1 MATDI
6 LYVEEGYIEDPHYFA
21 GTYAGASSLQIDATT
36 NILTNIKRGAAA
48 LVASAGTVSASG
60 IITTQVP
67 GSASISAS
75 ATVTA
80 TAILHIGEEGQASIT
95 ATATVA
101 CVGTVGLG
109 IEAQASI
116 AAAASVSGTPSRKRT
131 GAVSLTAA
139 VTTVTVAAR
148 RLTETALVV
157 SSGTLS
163 ATPSVK
169 RGTTATIL
177 AAAAETGI
185 ASIRRRGFFAIGT
198 NADIPV
204 SIGLQYEASG
214 TAVPNVIF
222 SSTSALNKLY
232 LDDYKYVVPSETREY
247 IIKAETREYIV
258 KE

>member
-21 GTYAGASSLQIDATT
+21 GTYAGASNLQIDATT

-48 LVASAGTVSASG
+48 LVASAGSVSASG

-67 GSASISAS
+67 GSASITAN
-75 ATVTA
+75 ATVTGVA
-80 TAILHIGEEGQASIT
+80 TLHIGEEGQASIT

-101 CVGTVGLG
+101 CVATIGLG
-109 IEAQASI
+109 IEGQASI
-116 AAAASVSGTPSRKRT
+116 SAAASASGTPSRKRT
-131 GAVSLTAA
+131 GASSLTAA
-139 VTTVTVAAR
+139 VTTVTVGAR
-148 RLTETALVV
+148 LLTETALVV
-157 SSGTLS
+157 SGGTLS
-163 ATPSVK
+163 VTGAVK
-169 RGTTATIL
+169 RGTSATIL

-185 ASIRRRGFFAIGT
+185 ASIQRRGLFAIGT
-198 NADIPV
+198 SSSIPADIQL
-204 SIGLQYEASG
+204 SYDQTG

-232 LDDYKYVVPSETREY
+232 LDDYKYTVPSEDREY
-247 IIKAETREYIV
+247 IIKAETREYTV

>member
-21 GTYAGASSLQIDATT
+21 GTYAGASNLQIDATT

-48 LVASAGTVSASG
+48 LVASAGSVSASG

-67 GSASISAS
+67 GSASITAN
-75 ATVTA
+75 ATVTGVA
-80 TAILHIGEEGQASIT
+80 TLHIGEEGQASIT

-101 CVGTVGLG
+101 CVATIGLG
-109 IEAQASI
+109 IEGQASI
-116 AAAASVSGTPSRKRT
+116 SAAASASGTPSRNRT
-131 GAVSLTAA
+131 GSSSLTAA
-139 VTTVTVAAR
+139 VTSVTVAGR
-148 RLTETALVV
+148 RLTETALVASAGTISV
-157 SSGTLS
+157 TGSIKRTSS
-163 ATPSVK
+163 AIIV
-169 RGTTATIL
+169 

-198 NADIPV
+198 NADIPAE
-204 SIGLQYEASG
+204 IGTLYEQSG
-214 TAVPNVIF
+214 TSVPNVIF

-232 LDDYKYVVPSETREY
+232 LDDYKYVVPSEDREY

>member
-21 GTYAGASSLQIDATT
+21 GTYAGASTLTINATT

-48 LVASAGTVSASG
+48 LVASSGTVSASG

-67 GSASISAS
+67 GSASITAN
-75 ATVTA
+75 ATVAATA
-80 TAILHIGEEGQASIT
+80 TLHIGEEGQASIT
-95 ATATVA
+95 ATATLV

-116 AAAASVSGTPSRKRT
+116 AAAASVSGTPSRKRS
-131 GAVSLTAA
+131 GAATLTAA
-139 VTTVTVAAR
+139 VTTVTVAGR

-157 SSGTLS
+157 SGGTVS
-163 ATPSVK
+163 ATGALK
-169 RGTTATIL
+169 RTSSATIL

-185 ASIRRRGFFAIGT
+185 ASINRRGLFAIGT
-198 NADIPV
+198 ANIPAQIQT
-204 SIGLQYEASG
+204 SYDQTG
-214 TAVPNVIF
+214 TSVPNVIF

-232 LDDYKYVVPSETREY
+232 LDDYKYTVPSETREY
-247 IIKAETREYIV
+247 IIKAETREYTV

>member
-48 LVASAGTVSASG
+48 LVASAGTVTASG

-67 GSASISAS
+67 GNASIGANATVSATPTVHLGIEGSASISA
-75 ATVTA
+75 
-80 TAILHIGEEGQASIT
+80 
-95 ATATVA
+95 
-101 CVGTVGLG
+101 
-109 IEAQASI
+109 
-116 AAAASVSGTPSRKRT
+116 AASASGTGSRKRT
-131 GAVSLTAA
+131 GASSLTAA
-139 VTTVTVAAR
+139 VTSVTVGAR
-148 RLTETALVV
+148 LLTETALVV

-204 SIGLQYEASG
+204 SIGLQYEATG
-214 TAVPNVIF
+214 IAVPNVIF

-232 LDDYKYVVPSETREY
+232 LDDYKYTVPSETREY
-247 IIKAETREYIV
+247 IIKAETREYTV